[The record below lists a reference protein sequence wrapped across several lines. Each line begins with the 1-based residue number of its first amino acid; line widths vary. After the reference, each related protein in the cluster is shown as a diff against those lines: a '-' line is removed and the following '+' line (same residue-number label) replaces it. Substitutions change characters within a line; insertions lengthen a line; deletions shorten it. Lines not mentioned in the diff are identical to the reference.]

1 MSTHSG
7 AINSLAG
14 ATTHDIYLPLTGR
27 SADDPQTLL
36 TNEAHDA
43 ALGVANPGGLVD
55 RYSLLLMGGQMS
67 PYMRAVLV
75 TRLSA
80 MDAGDYDDIGRARVQ
95 EALYLIINSP
105 EYSIQK

>member
-1 MSTHSG
+1 
-7 AINSLAG
+7 
-14 ATTHDIYLPLTGR
+14 
-27 SADDPQTLL
+27 
-36 TNEAHDA
+36 
-43 ALGVANPGGLVD
+43 VANPGGLVD

-67 PYMRAVLV
+67 LYMRAVLV